1 MFIGIAGPICSGKR
15 TIANFLISNHNFIR
29 LRLKNPEVKAS
40 SNDVF
45 EAITTPTQT
54 PPVDDINDLTSG
66 IQNVQVNRNDDV
78 WFDSMGEMV
87 DYVTKRW
94 RENFVTVDIWT
105 EEDLEIVVKRP
116 FFLLI
121 SVDAPISSRWK
132 RFNERYPSTPCG
144 VNIDVSN

>member
-29 LRLKNPEVKAS
+29 LRLKIPQVKAS
-40 SNDVF
+40 STDVF
-45 EAITTPTQT
+45 DAITTPTQT
-54 PPVDDINDLTSG
+54 PPVDDINDLTNG
-66 IQNVQVNRNDDV
+66 IQSAQVNGNDDV

-105 EEDLEIVVKRP
+105 EEDLEIIVKRP

-132 RFNERYPSTPCG
+132 RFNERFSPPLYG
-144 VNIDVSN
+144 VNLDV